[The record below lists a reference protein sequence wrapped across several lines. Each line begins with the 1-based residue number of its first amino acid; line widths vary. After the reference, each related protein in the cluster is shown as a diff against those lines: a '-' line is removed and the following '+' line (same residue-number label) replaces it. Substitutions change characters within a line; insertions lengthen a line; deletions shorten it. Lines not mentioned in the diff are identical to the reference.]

1 MSIQIKGFVNLIFHD
16 NANALSDFTIAKLI
30 FRFDTQADW
39 YRQAEASKRV
49 EDCPIWHWRW
59 WTEETRNTTKTSV
72 CRISVNNYWF
82 YNVSYDFSNKVTWLT
97 VRWLKVRW
105 VFMWHKTACWVRITV
120 KQIKWVQCKWNHS
133 NSFIWDLILF
143 KWFTI

>member
-59 WTEETRNTTKTSV
+59 WTEETRNTTKASV

-82 YNVSYDFSNKVTWLT
+82 YNVSYDYSNKVTWLT
-97 VRWLKVRW
+97 VSSQMSFYVTQDSMLGTNHSETNQMQMK
-105 VFMWHKTACWVRITV
+105 
-120 KQIKWVQCKWNHS
+120 CKWNANEIII

-143 KWFTI
+143 